1 MGRRRKKP
9 PGIEPFDAVIVT
21 CEHASN
27 AVPAQFAPRFR
38 GAGTVLRTHRG
49 YDLGALPLAR
59 SIATALRAPLLVG
72 RYTRLLVDL
81 NRSPGNRGLF
91 SEFTRDLDPLARAL
105 LVDRYWSP
113 HRAAVEEAISREI
126 EAGGRVLHLGVH
138 SFTPVLNGVV
148 RTADFA
154 LLYDP
159 RRPLEREC
167 CDRWLENLGGRAQN
181 TSTPLRLRRNYP
193 YLGTSDG
200 LTTALRKRFPANLY
214 AGVEIEFNQRLLAG
228 KRVLPRAVTK
238 AVVSALVPPA

>member
-1 MGRRRKKP
+1 MGRRRKQP
-9 PGIEPFDAVIVT
+9 PGADPFDAVIVT

-27 AVPAQFAPRFR
+27 AVPAEFAPRFR
-38 GAGTVLRTHRG
+38 GAGAVLRTHRG

-59 SIATALRAPLLVG
+59 SLAAALRAPLLVG

-159 RRPLEREC
+159 ARTLEREFC
-167 CDRWLENLGGRAQN
+167 ERWLAALRAD
-181 TSTPLRLRRNYP
+181 SPAAGAPLRLRRNYP
-193 YLGTSDG
+193 YLGVSDG
-200 LTTALRKRFPANLY
+200 LTTWLRRRFSGDMY
-214 AGVEIEFNQRLLAG
+214 AGIEIEFNQALLAG
-228 KRVLPRAVTK
+228 ASRLSRAVERQIVT
-238 AVVSALVPPA
+238 ALTGL